1 MLAFKVL
8 PLLLP
13 HPSLTIWIL
22 TSVRDI
28 AKHQEGSGAE
38 LVNPILAKQDT
49 FTICARFVS
58 YQFTFP
64 EKHPWQWY
72 ISLGGESLVHSLIA
86 TEENSDSKY
95 LSGDNWSNGDVL
107 LSDSFGTNKKVGL
120 KPKNWNS
127 ACISFRKGFKNRALN
142 TYINRSWHLNCF
154 LFNARS
160 YETLP

>member
-1 MLAFKVL
+1 MVAFIVL
-8 PLLLP
+8 SLLLP
-13 HPSLTIWIL
+13 QPSLTIWIL

-64 EKHPWQWY
+64 EKNPWQWY

-86 TEENSDSKY
+86 TEEDYESKY
-95 LSGDNWSNGDVL
+95 LTGENWSNGEVL
-107 LSDSFGTNKKVGL
+107 LSDSFGTNKKVGW
-120 KPKNWNS
+120 KPRNWNS
-127 ACISFRKGFKNRALN
+127 ACISLREGFKNRASN
-142 TYINRSWHLNCF
+142 T
-154 LFNARS
+154 
-160 YETLP
+160 